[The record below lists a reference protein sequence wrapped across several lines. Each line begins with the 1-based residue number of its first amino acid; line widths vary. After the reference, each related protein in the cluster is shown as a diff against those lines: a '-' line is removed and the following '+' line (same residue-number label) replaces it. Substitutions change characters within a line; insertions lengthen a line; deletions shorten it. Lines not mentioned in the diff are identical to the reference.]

1 MADPHPGRVMP
12 ARAHGRSLMGVQAL
26 PARPHARSHPR
37 GSRWL
42 PIAGDAALALALAAP
57 AVVAAATAAHVPN
70 RPDAITLALLQTQPP
85 PTGPASPPKTSASG
99 WS

>member
-57 AVVAAATAAHVPN
+57 AVVAAAHVPN
-70 RPDAITLALLQTQPP
+70 RPDAITLALLQTLPP

>member
-42 PIAGDAALALALAAP
+42 PIAGDAALALALA
-57 AVVAAATAAHVPN
+57 TTAHVPN
-70 RPDAITLALLQTQPP
+70 RPDAITLALLQTLPP